1 MLSNPWIRIVIAGS
15 IASLGFAIPDKYP
28 SVRATCWT
36 HGITLGVPALI
47 EIASPPNTPPGLY
60 PGPAGA

>member
-15 IASLGFAIPDKYP
+15 IASLGFAISDKCP

-47 EIASPPNTPPGLY
+47 EIFSPPGLY